1 VQVHVILDMNGEALG
16 VPSDPEV
23 FITRREVDERWA
35 ELVDE
40 QWEDLQAGPCH
51 DAEGVFGVPRDE
63 LYETDVLFV
72 LGEGIEWRR
81 WTVETQGFE
90 SVTDSME
97 RPASTL

>member
-40 QWEDLQAGPCH
+40 QWEDFQAGPCH

-81 WTVETQGFE
+81 WTVETPGLE